1 MSQHDADE
9 AAPEPTPAAARTRR
23 WRERRREKRIVVP
36 VVLGPREVGLLMA
49 HRLLR
54 IADRNDRT
62 LIGEAVTRL
71 LRGER

>member
-1 MSQHDADE
+1 MTPSTIEPAD
-9 AAPEPTPAAARTRR
+9 PTAAAERTRR
-23 WRERRREKRIVVP
+23 WRARRREKRIVVP
-36 VVLGPREVGLLMA
+36 VELGPREVGLLMA

-54 IADRNDRT
+54 IADRNDRA